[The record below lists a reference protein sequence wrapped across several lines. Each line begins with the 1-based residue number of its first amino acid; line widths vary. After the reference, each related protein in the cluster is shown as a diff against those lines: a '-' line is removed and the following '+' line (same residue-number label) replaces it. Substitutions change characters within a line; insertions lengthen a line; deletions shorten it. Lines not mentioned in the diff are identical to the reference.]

1 MGYFPSLGSMCRP
14 CRDLPGILDPFPR
27 RFPFTSFSAIAMG
40 YDATSHRHS
49 QQHSI
54 SPLPVIDFRHTIILF
69 FIFRTSLTR
78 LAVSFYIISAPE
90 GKYLSRLR
98 MAPNRHE

>member
-1 MGYFPSLGSMCRP
+1 MGYFPSLTSMCRP
-14 CRDLPGILDPFPR
+14 CRDLPVILDPLPR
-27 RFPFTSFSAIAMG
+27 RFSFTWVSVIAVS

-54 SPLPVIDFRHTIILF
+54 SPLPVIDFRHTILLF

-98 MAPNRHE
+98 MAPDRHE